1 MSNTNQK
8 AETVDPVLST
18 KDGRWPIFIKLF
30 ILLIAASVL
39 AELIGTVTIPLGPIG
54 KISIIPMIF
63 SMIIAVLFTPDAL
76 GRGDRALKKAV
87 QREGSPAGRER
98 DHAHTAELA

>member
-76 GRGDRALKKAV
+76 GRVIEPLKK
-87 QREGSPAGRER
+87 
-98 DHAHTAELA
+98 L